1 MALMNM
7 YRTFPFRGETGAP
20 APAHHVFLIAIQ
32 DPPAPILHRGDVLH
46 RMQAIL
52 AGPAELPPLLR
63 RDSAIGP
70 LPALPSPHQL
80 LRNVVAAASLL
91 PREVTGEILR
101 DAQGRLYERNGDH
114 VRPMT
119 RLFTGGQGEV
129 IDLAP
134 VADANAEND
143 KQDSGPEPTQG
154 ELDEKPRATGSRRER
169 RLRDLARRLLPQPG
183 LWRLVR
189 YADFIDEITPQLAHA
204 RRLQPGHQLACYLQL
219 HEVVTETPL
228 LTLEAAAAREL
239 GAAGKLLPLS
249 YDLCRRFA
257 ISLPRPAFALA
268 SARQACSPGIVPAGA
283 RFLTLRVAL
292 DPTAEISA
300 PVSGSPP
307 PGDSPTAPS
316 AMTAAPDN
324 RAAQDNRAPA
334 ASSKTTVPAEFIKPW
349 EQRLSREEAMYD
361 MTIAASR
368 GATRRLIDRLLHRP
382 SRRLLRKWHALLRD
396 KSPDQQLWGVKPP
409 RGSLCDNRVR
419 RWAEQTLQ
427 LGGYDVGRMLV
438 EWELHWRRQGL

>member
-1 MALMNM
+1 
-7 YRTFPFRGETGAP
+7 
-20 APAHHVFLIAIQ
+20 
-32 DPPAPILHRGDVLH
+32 
-46 RMQAIL
+46 
-52 AGPAELPPLLR
+52 
-63 RDSAIGP
+63 
-70 LPALPSPHQL
+70 
-80 LRNVVAAASLL
+80 
-91 PREVTGEILR
+91 
-101 DAQGRLYERNGDH
+101 
-114 VRPMT
+114 
-119 RLFTGGQGEV
+119 
-129 IDLAP
+129 
-134 VADANAEND
+134 
-143 KQDSGPEPTQG
+143 
-154 ELDEKPRATGSRRER
+154 LDEKPRATGSRRER